1 MVDPRVSQG
10 SIPGRLI
17 AEPAWYDREVA
28 APLFEPMRVRME
40 QTTYLDLA
48 SSRGDFFD
56 LVALR
61 SSGGRWR
68 LEQTPINPD
77 LAQLARNARLLVAAS
92 LGRNT
97 KHAGGEIFS
106 DSDFIQS
113 RTQHDF

>member
-1 MVDPRVSQG
+1 
-10 SIPGRLI
+10 
-17 AEPAWYDREVA
+17 
-28 APLFEPMRVRME
+28 ME

-48 SSRGDFFD
+48 SSRGDFLTWSLFD
-56 LVALR
+56 PRAAVA
-61 SSGGRWR
+61 R

-92 LGRNT
+92 LGR
-97 KHAGGEIFS
+97 KHEARWGEIFS